1 MAMYEDKANRE
12 IDSLIGKS
20 AGEICYHNFRYH
32 SLRIQALG
40 SAAEMMWENIK
51 SPWIL
56 VEVWNDGATVW
67 QSPEGDATTT
77 VTAEGDVRAE

>member
-32 SLRIQALG
+32 SLRTQALG
-40 SAAEMMWENIK
+40 NAAETMWEHVK

-56 VEVWNDGATVW
+56 VEIWNDGTTVW
-67 QSPEGDATTT
+67 QSPEGDVTTT
-77 VTAEGDVRAE
+77 VDVDGDARAE